1 MTTFNLADLF
11 EQAVDEWPDRT
22 YIVDDT
28 TRRTYREL
36 DDRANRLA
44 HHLATRGIGPG
55 SRVGIYS
62 LNRIEW
68 VETLWAVFKLRAVW
82 ININYRYV
90 EDELS
95 YLFND
100 AGLDLVVVEP
110 DYVTRTT
117 SAAPDLPQLVIGADY
132 EAALAAHSPER
143 DFAERSGDDRY
154 VLFTGGTTGMP
165 KGVIWRHEDVL
176 MALGGGIDIRT
187 GERVNAPEDF
197 LVKGRTGFHLIAYP
211 IPPLMHGATQWSVM
225 GQSFVGNTTILRS
238 KFDPAEVWRTIATE
252 KVNLLMI
259 TGDAMARPLLD
270 AYDAAINLAI
280 NPAVN
285 PAIGEGSPQ
294 TDLSS
299 LFAISSSA
307 VLFSQTCKDEF
318 LDRLPNLVI
327 TDAIGSSESGAN
339 GITMVSRGTAMAG
352 GPTVTAARDTCVLDD
367 DLRPVVPGSGVI
379 GRLAR
384 SGNLPI
390 GYHND
395 PVKTAATFVTGAD
408 GVRYAL
414 PGDYARIESDG
425 SITLH
430 GRGSV
435 SINTGGEKVFP
446 EEVENALKG
455 HPRVFDAVVVGLP
468 DARWGQ
474 RVTAVV
480 QPREG
485 ELPSLQS
492 IQDHCRNHIAGY
504 KVPKAVVFVEAM
516 VRSPSG
522 KSDYRWALGRAEAA
536 SATETSVRPELL
548 TGSGDDH

>member
-1 MTTFNLADLF
+1 MTTFNLVDLF

-22 YIVDDT
+22 YIVDDHH
-28 TRRTYREL
+28 RRTYRQL
-36 DDRANRLA
+36 DDRANQLA
-44 HHLATRGIGPG
+44 HHLAGQGIGPG
-55 SRVGIYS
+55 DHVGIYA
-62 LNRIEW
+62 LNRVEW

-100 AGLDLVVVEP
+100 ADLTYLIVEP
-110 DYVTRTT
+110 EFVQRAAA
-117 SAAPDLPQLVIGADY
+117 AAPDLPQLVIGQEY
-132 EAALAAHSPER
+132 ETAIAGQSASR
-143 DFAERSGDDRY
+143 DFAPRSGDDRY

-165 KGVIWRHEDVL
+165 KGVVWRHEDVL
-176 MALGGGIDIRT
+176 MALGGGIDIRS
-187 GERVNAPEDF
+187 GEKVTAPEDF
-197 LVKGRTGFHLIAYP
+197 LTKGRNGFQLTAFPIA
-211 IPPLMHGATQWSVM
+211 PLMHGATQWSVM
-225 GQSFVGNTTILRS
+225 GQSFVGNTTVLRAR
-238 KFDPAEVWRTIATE
+238 FDAADAWATVAKE

-270 AYDAAINLAI
+270 ELGGNTSAY
-280 NPAVN
+280 
-285 PAIGEGSPQ
+285 
-294 TDLSS
+294 DLSS

-307 VLFSQTCKDEF
+307 VLFSQTCKDQF
-318 LDRLPNLVI
+318 LDQLPNLVI

-339 GITMVSRGTAMAG
+339 GITMVTRGTHMAG
-352 GPTVTAARDTCVLDD
+352 GPTVTAASDTTVLDD
-367 DLRPVVPGSGVI
+367 DLNPIPVGSSAV

-395 PVKTAATFVTGAD
+395 PVKTAATFVVATNGI
-408 GVRYAL
+408 RYAM

-425 SITLH
+425 SITLL

-455 HPRVFDAVVVGLP
+455 HPQVFDAVVVGVP
-468 DARWGQ
+468 DERWGQ
-474 RVTAVV
+474 RVTAVI
-480 QPREG
+480 QPRDLTNAPTLG
-485 ELPSLQS
+485 S
-492 IQDHCRNHIAGY
+492 IQEHCRDHVAGY
-504 KVPKAVVFVEAM
+504 KVPRAVVIVEEM

-522 KSDYRWALGRAEAA
+522 KSDYRWALAQA
-536 SATETSVRPELL
+536 SRGA
-548 TGSGDDH
+548 G